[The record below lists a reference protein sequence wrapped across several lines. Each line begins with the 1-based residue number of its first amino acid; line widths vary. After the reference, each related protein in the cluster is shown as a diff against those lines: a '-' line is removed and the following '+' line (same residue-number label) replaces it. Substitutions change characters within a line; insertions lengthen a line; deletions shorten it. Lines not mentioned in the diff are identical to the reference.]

1 MEKYSRNSRVAI
13 ITKTLVENP
22 NRILSL
28 SYFAD
33 LLGAAKSTISE
44 DLLIVR
50 ESLDKA
56 GEGKVETIAGA
67 SGGVKYCAA
76 VRPEVKKQFQADFI
90 KYLSDESR
98 IVPGNFLYVTDLM
111 NNPRIMRLAGA
122 ILAQHFQ
129 AVRPDYI
136 ITVETKGIP
145 LAYEVARYLGVA
157 LIVVRRNT
165 KITEGTAVSINY
177 LTGNQGMLSVMS
189 LSKRSIKP
197 GSRLV
202 FIDDFLRGGGTVRGI
217 IDLLHEFESSL
228 VGVGVMV
235 DNKETEKNFGVPFV
249 NFCDYYG
256 IEKDGKINIKSSHSL
271 E

>member
-1 MEKYSRNSRVAI
+1 MDKHTRTARVAI

-22 NRILSL
+22 NRIYSL
-28 SYFAD
+28 NYFAD
-33 LLGAAKSTISE
+33 LFHAAKSTISE

-50 ESLDKA
+50 ETLEKF
-56 GEGKVETIAGA
+56 GEGRVETLVGA
-67 SGGVKYCAA
+67 SGGVKYQ
-76 VRPEVKKQFQADFI
+76 VTVSEKERQKFRTEFLE
-90 KYLSDESR
+90 YLKDPSR

-111 NNPRIMRLAGA
+111 QNPRIVRMAGA
-122 ILAQHFQ
+122 ILAQHFLET
-129 AVRPDYI
+129 RPDYI

-145 LAYEVARYLGVA
+145 LAYEVARYLGIH

-177 LTGNQGMLSVMS
+177 LTGNQGLLSVMS
-189 LSKRSIKP
+189 LSKRSIRA

-235 DNKETEKNFGVPFV
+235 DSKDMEKTIGVPFV

-256 IEKDGKINIKSSHSL
+256 IDSNGEINIKDSNSL
-271 E
+271 